1 MTPAQLPQGPWQQLF
16 VDALKLMDD
25 VAEHGISDPFWTFG
39 GGTVL
44 MLRHNHRMSK
54 DIDLFVPDPQYLG
67 FVTPRL
73 SQVAEDLTIDYV
85 ETGGYVKLSLP
96 EGEIDVVAATNLTT
110 PAFEEWMLFGRTI
123 RVETS
128 AEIVAKKMWFRG
140 NTATAR
146 DLFDL
151 AMVLEREPEALIAAA
166 PWFLRYRDEF
176 ISQIHDRQVIL
187 KAMFEQID
195 VLSFTPSYEHCCS
208 VVTEF
213 LRSLPGEQLLPAPR

>member
-1 MTPAQLPQGPWQQLF
+1 MTPAQLPPGPWEQLF

-25 VAEHGISDPFWTFG
+25 VAEHGISNPFWTFG

-96 EGEIDVVAATNLTT
+96 EGEIDVVAATNLTN
-110 PAFEEWMLFGRTI
+110 PAFEEWTLFGRTV

-151 AMVLEREPEALIAAA
+151 AMVLEREPEALVAAA
-166 PWFLRYRDEF
+166 PWFLRYREEF

-187 KAMFEQID
+187 EAMFEQID
-195 VLSFTPSYEHCCS
+195 VLSFTPSYQDCRSAVTAFLKSIPEGQS
-208 VVTEF
+208 VPT
-213 LRSLPGEQLLPAPR
+213 LK